1 MTRTQ
6 LTHLLLLIKE
16 RSAFVN
22 ATPIFLCTT
31 LYFSI
36 YTWKLVSVVRVVVEG
51 AKVGLLCR
59 MRLSVN
65 GNFFEIPI
73 ERNGLH
79 DSAPDIT
86 FWKIASHNFRIDSPP
101 KSKGPFSTSRW
112 TQDLWQRDH
121 PPYAG
126 RGKFFMAKLSYVIS
140 VSGSFPAFCGGLV
153 MLQIRL
159 YWASGTR
166 LVSQHKEKAKKKMRT
181 IFLFDFT
188 CFIDNFLSHWP

>member
-1 MTRTQ
+1 M
-6 LTHLLLLIKE
+6 H
-16 RSAFVN
+16 
-22 ATPIFLCTT
+22 
-31 LYFSI
+31 
-36 YTWKLVSVVRVVVEG
+36 
-51 AKVGLLCR
+51 KVGLLCR

-79 DSAPDIT
+79 DSAPDLILHLI
-86 FWKIASHNFRIDSPP
+86 FSGSMLLKSLRVHFPRAVGLKIVDSETILR
-101 KSKGPFSTSRW
+101 KRGEVGSSR
-112 TQDLWQRDH
+112 
-121 PPYAG
+121 
-126 RGKFFMAKLSYVIS
+126 LSSFIYVIS

-166 LVSQHKEKAKKKMRT
+166 LVSQHIKGKAKKDHDNLL
-181 IFLFDFT
+181 IWFT